1 MESNVKHEF
10 TLPEWKENSRGN
22 PYGQPHLVLFGSQ
35 NYHLCSMQY
44 EMIDYHR
51 TVARQG
57 PTQSRFTMIY
67 VTLCNYACLCQCF
80 HVFFEEICQHRFPPT
95 SPTSPRNG
103 DRWPCAPV
111 GRLWLSP
118 RRRYGEQFEERKAR
132 TMRQL
137 TEALKQKARRWREKC
152 TDKRRL
158 I

>member
-1 MESNVKHEF
+1 M
-10 TLPEWKENSRGN
+10 
-22 PYGQPHLVLFGSQ
+22 
-35 NYHLCSMQY
+35 
-44 EMIDYHR
+44 
-51 TVARQG
+51 
-57 PTQSRFTMIY
+57 
-67 VTLCNYACLCQCF
+67 
-80 HVFFEEICQHRFPPT
+80 HVFASVFMFFSRKYVNT
-95 SPTSPRNG
+95 DSPLRPLRPPRNG